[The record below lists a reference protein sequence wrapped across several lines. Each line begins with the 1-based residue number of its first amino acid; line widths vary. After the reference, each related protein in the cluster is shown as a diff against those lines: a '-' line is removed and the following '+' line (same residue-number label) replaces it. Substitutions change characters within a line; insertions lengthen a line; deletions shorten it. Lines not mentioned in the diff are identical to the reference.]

1 MMSHTAPFLHQ
12 VATHYYQQG
21 ANQLSKCRFIF
32 PSKRAIT
39 FFRHHLSQLATD
51 QPLFAPRMET
61 VSDFVRQLHPEAQV
75 LDKTALLFELYQ
87 CYRAIRSER
96 GETSE
101 SFDEFLYWGN
111 IILKDFETCDRYL
124 VRTDHLYRNLRDF
137 KEISD
142 DFSYLDDEARALIQ
156 RFWGELPSL
165 QSLKEE
171 NDESPK
177 KRFLSFWECL
187 HPLYNRF
194 TARLYELGYVY
205 DGLLYRWAAEHPE
218 HVLDQ
223 LEEGEQL
230 VFVGLF
236 YLTPSERKLFKTLK
250 TAGRAAFCWDAAVE
264 VVHDATHPA
273 SKYFQKLLK
282 DFGQVEGAWKDGAP
296 GKHLPQEIQ
305 VIECSSLLAQVKGLP
320 SLLQEMNLSSDS
332 ECLETAIILPDE
344 GLLLPTASSIPEDI
358 GSINITLGY
367 PLDRTPIALMLKRW
381 IVLLTLNLKRRESSV
396 RYPADQLLSLL
407 GQGLITAHC
416 PEATQLMERIRKSK
430 RFFLPAKELWQQE
443 NESVLLHLL
452 LDPLSEESD
461 PLQRIEALLTHLIQR
476 AQERAREDASDDELT
491 PSDVPLEEEER
502 ENNEGL
508 SPFDLEFIHHY
519 LRLINRLQGLI
530 EQHQMQLGHE
540 AMIHLLEGLVGT
552 VTIPFEGDP
561 LQGLQVMG
569 LLETRLLHFPTM
581 VYLSAQEGA
590 LPPKQYSDTLI
601 PYTLRRG
608 FGLPTGRADEDPGQD
623 YTFFQSI
630 ARAKQL
636 TFVVAPNSEGYNL
649 GEESRYIS
657 LLQYI
662 YGCTIQRRPL
672 HLEAQV
678 EETMPIIKQKEGA
691 LWDAFVKR
699 TTTDP
704 RTATEQK
711 DIIPL
716 SPSSLSKYVACPLRF
731 YYEYICR
738 YREPETPNLLLVANE
753 FGTILHRVMEECY
766 RDLTQRTKDDR
777 AERLTFTTITKEM
790 IDKILK
796 SKGEL
801 SRRVK
806 SAYCQALKLD
816 PKRPLSS
823 LSSIYCQT
831 IERYARELLTWDSAH
846 TDFGY
851 AASESKVYAAF
862 PLSDATTVYFGG
874 TIDRIDEVDGRYRV
888 VDYKTGGDKISI
900 TKPRGAGS
908 DFRWVDKLFDTDYKA
923 ILQTLIYCAG
933 LAQTEGLDEHKIHPA
948 IFRFRGGDGLMKL
961 TTKYQPLISL
971 PVGEK
976 QAKEAVSYH
985 EMKESFEPFLIE
997 EILTGLYDTEVPFTQ
1012 SEDLKPC
1019 RYCPFAL
1026 SCGR

>member
-1 MMSHTAPFLHQ
+1 MMSHTSPFLHQ

-87 CYRAIRSER
+87 CYQAIRSER
-96 GETSE
+96 GETGE

-187 HPLYNRF
+187 HPLYTRF

-223 LEEGEQL
+223 LEEGERL

-236 YLTPSERKLFKTLK
+236 YLTPSERKLFKMLK

-282 DFGQVEGAWKDGAP
+282 DFGQVEGTWKDGAP

-381 IVLLTLNLKRRESSV
+381 IALLTLNLKRRESSV

-476 AQERAREDASDDELT
+476 AQERAREDTSDDELT

-502 ENNEGL
+502 ENNKGL

-678 EETMPIIKQKEGA
+678 EESMPIIKQKEGA
-691 LWDAFVKR
+691 LWDAFVQR

-704 RTATEQK
+704 RTATEQN
-711 DIIPL
+711 DISPL

-738 YREPETPNLLLVANE
+738 YREPESPNLLLAANE

-766 RDLTQRTKDDR
+766 RDLTQHAKVDQ
-777 AERLTFTTITKEM
+777 AEPLTFTTITKEM

-806 SAYCQALKLD
+806 SVYCRELKLD

-851 AASESKVYAAF
+851 GASERQVYAAF
-862 PLSDATTVYFGG
+862 QLPDATTVYFGG
-874 TIDRIDEVDGRYRV
+874 TIDRIDEVEGRYRV

-900 TKPRGAGS
+900 SKPQGAGS
-908 DFRWVDKLFDTDYKA
+908 DFRWVDKLSDPDYKA

-933 LAQTEGLDEHKIHPA
+933 LAETEGLDERKIYPA

-1012 SEDLKPC
+1012 AEDLKPC

>member
-142 DFSYLDDEARALIQ
+142 DFSYLDDEARTLIQ

-194 TARLYELGYVY
+194 TARLYELGYIY

-218 HVLDQ
+218 HVLNQ
-223 LEEGEQL
+223 LEEGERL

-381 IVLLTLNLKRRESSV
+381 IALLTLNLKRRESSV

-430 RFFLPAKELWQQE
+430 RFFLPAKDLWQQE

-476 AQERAREDASDDELT
+476 AQERAREGADDELT
-491 PSDVPLEEEER
+491 PSDVPLEGEER

-530 EQHQMQLGHE
+530 EQHQMQLGDE

-662 YGCTIQRRPL
+662 YGCPIQRRPL

-691 LWDAFVKR
+691 LWDAFVQR

-711 DIIPL
+711 DISPL

-738 YREPETPNLLLVANE
+738 YREPESPNLLLAANE

-766 RDLTQRTKDDR
+766 RDLTQHAKVDQ
-777 AERLTFTTITKEM
+777 AAPLTFTTITQEM
-790 IDKILK
+790 IEKLLK

-801 SRRVK
+801 SRRVR

-862 PLSDATTVYFGG
+862 QLPDTTTVYFGG
-874 TIDRIDEVDGRYRV
+874 TIDRIDEVEGRYRV

-900 TKPRGAGS
+900 IKPRGAGS

-933 LAQTEGLDEHKIHPA
+933 LAQTKGLDERKIYPA
-948 IFRFRGGDGLMKL
+948 IFRFRGEDGLMKL
-961 TTKYQPLISL
+961 TNKYQPLISL
-971 PVGEK
+971 PIGEK
-976 QAKEAVSYH
+976 HAKEIVSYH

-997 EILTGLYDTEVPFTQ
+997 EILTSLYDTEVPFTQ

>member
-12 VATHYYQQG
+12 VAAHYYQQG

-51 QPLFAPRMET
+51 RPLFAPRMET

-87 CYRAIRSER
+87 CYRAVRSER
-96 GETSE
+96 GESSE

-165 QSLKEE
+165 QSLNEE
-171 NDESPK
+171 DDESPK

-187 HPLYNRF
+187 HPLYDRF
-194 TARLYELGYVY
+194 TARLHELGYVY

-218 HVLDQ
+218 LVLDQ

-273 SKYFQKLLK
+273 SKYFQKLIK

-367 PLDRTPIALMLKRW
+367 PLDRTSIALMLKRW
-381 IVLLTLNLKRRESSV
+381 ITLITLNLKRRESSV

-430 RFFLPAKELWQQE
+430 RFFLPAKDLWQQE
-443 NESVLLHLL
+443 NESILLHLL

-476 AQERAREDASDDELT
+476 AQEVATPREPAS
-491 PSDVPLEEEER
+491 SDSALGEEER
-502 ENNEGL
+502 RDYEGI

-530 EQHQMQLGHE
+530 ELHQMQLGHE

-711 DIIPL
+711 DISPL

-738 YREPETPNLLLVANE
+738 YREPESPNLLLAANE

-766 RDLTQRTKDDR
+766 RDLTQRTKEVA
-777 AERLTFTTITKEM
+777 AERLTFTTITQEM
-790 IDKILK
+790 IEKFLK

-806 SAYCQALKLD
+806 SVYCRELKLD

-831 IERYARELLTWDSAH
+831 IERYARELLTWDNAH

-851 AASESKVYAAF
+851 AASERQVYAAF
-862 PLSDATTVYFGG
+862 QLPDATTVYFGG
-874 TIDRIDEVDGRYRV
+874 TIDRIDEVEGRYRV

-900 TKPRGAGS
+900 SKSQGAGS
-908 DFRWVDKLFDTDYKA
+908 DFRWVDKLSDPDYKA

-933 LAQTEGLDEHKIHPA
+933 LAQTEGLDERKIYPA
-948 IFRFRGGDGLMKL
+948 IFRFRGGDGLIKL

-985 EMKESFEPFLIE
+985 EMKDSFEPFLIE

>member
-218 HVLDQ
+218 HILDQ
-223 LEEGEQL
+223 LEEGERL

-381 IVLLTLNLKRRESSV
+381 IALLTLNLKRRESSV

-430 RFFLPAKELWQQE
+430 RFFLPAKDLWQQE

-476 AQERAREDASDDELT
+476 AQEQAREDASNDELT
-491 PSDVPLEEEER
+491 PFDVPLEEKER

-630 ARAKQL
+630 ARAKRL

-691 LWDAFVKR
+691 LWDAFVQR

-704 RTATEQK
+704 RTATEQE
-711 DIIPL
+711 DISPL

-738 YREPETPNLLLVANE
+738 YREPESPNLLLAANE
-753 FGTILHRVMEECY
+753 FGTILHRMMEECY
-766 RDLTQRTKDDR
+766 RDLTQRTKEVA
-777 AERLTFTTITKEM
+777 AERLTFTTITQEM
-790 IDKILK
+790 IEKLLK

-806 SAYCQALKLD
+806 SVYCRELKLD

-851 AASESKVYAAF
+851 AASERQVYAAF
-862 PLSDATTVYFGG
+862 QLPDATTVYFGG
-874 TIDRIDEVDGRYRV
+874 TIDRIDEVEGRYRV

-900 TKPRGAGS
+900 SKSQGAGS
-908 DFRWVDKLFDTDYKA
+908 DFRWVDKLSDPDYKA

-933 LAQTEGLDEHKIHPA
+933 LAQTEGLDERKIYPA
-948 IFRFRGGDGLMKL
+948 IFRFRGGDGLIKL

-1012 SEDLKPC
+1012 AEDLKPC

>member
-223 LEEGEQL
+223 LEEGERL

-250 TAGRAAFCWDAAVE
+250 TSGRAAFCWDAAVE

-282 DFGQVEGAWKDGAP
+282 DFGQVEGTWKDGAP

-320 SLLQEMNLSSDS
+320 SLLQEMDLSSDS

-381 IVLLTLNLKRRESSV
+381 IALLTLNLKRRESSV

-430 RFFLPAKELWQQE
+430 RFFLPAKDLWQQE

-491 PSDVPLEEEER
+491 PSDVPLEKEER

-691 LWDAFVKR
+691 LWDAFVQR

-711 DIIPL
+711 DISPL

-738 YREPETPNLLLVANE
+738 YREPESPNLLLAANE

-766 RDLTQRTKDDR
+766 RDLTQRTKEVA
-777 AERLTFTTITKEM
+777 AERLTFTTITQEM
-790 IDKILK
+790 IEKLLK

-806 SAYCQALKLD
+806 SVYCQALKLD
-816 PKRPLSS
+816 PNRPLSS

-862 PLSDATTVYFGG
+862 SLPDATTVYFGG
-874 TIDRIDEVDGRYRV
+874 TIDRIDEVEGRYRV

-900 TKPRGAGS
+900 TKPQGASS
-908 DFRWVDKLFDTDYKA
+908 DFRWVNRLSDPDYKA

-933 LAQTEGLDEHKIHPA
+933 LAQTEGLDERKIHPA

-997 EILTGLYDTEVPFTQ
+997 EILTSLYDTEVPFTQ

>member
-39 FFRHHLSQLATD
+39 FFRNHLSQLATD

-223 LEEGEQL
+223 LEEGERL

-381 IVLLTLNLKRRESSV
+381 IALLTLNLKRRESSV

-430 RFFLPAKELWQQE
+430 RFFLPAKDLWQQE
-443 NESVLLHLL
+443 NESILLHLL

-461 PLQRIEALLTHLIQR
+461 PLQRIEALLIHLIQR
-476 AQERAREDASDDELT
+476 AQEVATPREPAS
-491 PSDVPLEEEER
+491 SDSALGEEER
-502 ENNEGL
+502 TDYEGL

-608 FGLPTGRADEDPGQD
+608 FGLPTGHADEDPGQD

-630 ARAKQL
+630 ARAERL

-662 YGCTIQRRPL
+662 YGCPIQRRPL

-691 LWDAFVKR
+691 LWDAFVQR

-704 RTATEQK
+704 RTATDQK
-711 DIIPL
+711 DIRPL

-731 YYEYICR
+731 YYEYICH
-738 YREPETPNLLLVANE
+738 YHEPESPNLLLAANE

-766 RDLTQRTKDDR
+766 RDLTQRTKEVA
-777 AERLTFTTITKEM
+777 AETFTFTTITQEM
-790 IDKILK
+790 IEKLLK

-806 SAYCQALKLD
+806 SVYCRELKLD

-851 AASESKVYAAF
+851 AASERQVYAAF
-862 PLSDATTVYFGG
+862 QLPDATTVYFGG

-900 TKPRGAGS
+900 SKPQGAGS
-908 DFRWVDKLFDTDYKA
+908 DFRWVDKLSDPDYKA

-933 LAQTEGLDEHKIHPA
+933 LAQTEGLDERKIHPA

-997 EILTGLYDTEVPFTQ
+997 EILTSLYDTEVPFTQ

>member
-1 MMSHTAPFLHQ
+1 
-12 VATHYYQQG
+12 
-21 ANQLSKCRFIF
+21 
-32 PSKRAIT
+32 
-39 FFRHHLSQLATD
+39 
-51 QPLFAPRMET
+51 
-61 VSDFVRQLHPEAQV
+61 
-75 LDKTALLFELYQ
+75 
-87 CYRAIRSER
+87 
-96 GETSE
+96 
-101 SFDEFLYWGN
+101 
-111 IILKDFETCDRYL
+111 
-124 VRTDHLYRNLRDF
+124 
-137 KEISD
+137 
-142 DFSYLDDEARALIQ
+142 
-156 RFWGELPSL
+156 
-165 QSLKEE
+165 
-171 NDESPK
+171 
-177 KRFLSFWECL
+177 
-187 HPLYNRF
+187 
-194 TARLYELGYVY
+194 
-205 DGLLYRWAAEHPE
+205 
-218 HVLDQ
+218 
-223 LEEGEQL
+223 
-230 VFVGLF
+230 
-236 YLTPSERKLFKTLK
+236 
-250 TAGRAAFCWDAAVE
+250 
-264 VVHDATHPA
+264 
-273 SKYFQKLLK
+273 
-282 DFGQVEGAWKDGAP
+282 
-296 GKHLPQEIQ
+296 
-305 VIECSSLLAQVKGLP
+305 
-320 SLLQEMNLSSDS
+320 
-332 ECLETAIILPDE
+332 
-344 GLLLPTASSIPEDI
+344 
-358 GSINITLGY
+358 
-367 PLDRTPIALMLKRW
+367 
-381 IVLLTLNLKRRESSV
+381 
-396 RYPADQLLSLL
+396 
-407 GQGLITAHC
+407 
-416 PEATQLMERIRKSK
+416 
-430 RFFLPAKELWQQE
+430 
-443 NESVLLHLL
+443 
-452 LDPLSEESD
+452 
-461 PLQRIEALLTHLIQR
+461 
-476 AQERAREDASDDELT
+476 
-491 PSDVPLEEEER
+491 
-502 ENNEGL
+502 
-508 SPFDLEFIHHY
+508 
-519 LRLINRLQGLI
+519 
-530 EQHQMQLGHE
+530 MQLGHE

-691 LWDAFVKR
+691 LWDAFVQR

-704 RTATEQK
+704 RTATEQN
-711 DIIPL
+711 DISPL

-738 YREPETPNLLLVANE
+738 YREPESPNLLLAANE

-766 RDLTQRTKDDR
+766 RDLTQRTKEVA
-777 AERLTFTTITKEM
+777 AETFTFTTITQEM
-790 IDKILK
+790 IEKLLK

-806 SAYCQALKLD
+806 SVYCRELKLD

-851 AASESKVYAAF
+851 AASERQVYAAF
-862 PLSDATTVYFGG
+862 QLHDATTVYFGG

-900 TKPRGAGS
+900 SKPQGAGS
-908 DFRWVDKLFDTDYKA
+908 DFRWVDKLSDPDYKA

-933 LAQTEGLDEHKIHPA
+933 LAQTEGLDERKIHPA

-997 EILTGLYDTEVPFTQ
+997 EILTSLYDTEVPFTQ